1 MVKHLE
7 TAQWGAITTW
17 GWKARGRNAILD
29 LRVTVKL
36 KGVQW
41 STPGNN
47 PGSFSSGP
55 PVVLLVSPTG
65 IRLEAGGQES
75 GDSGCPMGQKKG
87 MSPPPGAVQAEG
99 DLTWPRGWDFRWDCR
114 WDFRWAVPM

>member
-1 MVKHLE
+1 MLKHLE

-17 GWKARGRNAILD
+17 GWKAQGRNAILN

-41 STPGNN
+41 AIPGND

-55 PVVLLVSPTG
+55 PVDLLVSPMG
-65 IRLEAGGQES
+65 IQLEAGGQES
-75 GDSGCPMGQKKG
+75 RDSGCYNGAKERDHPSPRCCPGRGRFDLAERVGVSGGTSGGTSGGQ
-87 MSPPPGAVQAEG
+87 S
-99 DLTWPRGWDFRWDCR
+99 
-114 WDFRWAVPM
+114 